1 MNSILTKCFSCCGRQ
16 TENSNNVFNIKDT
29 PKISNSS
36 LNLYAKLKSKGSTT
50 VNNLKKTNFK
60 DENTP
65 KKYSFIIS
73 PSSSDE
79 DISKQKN
86 KSENSIIIKKKITK
100 KKVTYKNDIINDKD
114 TSRNKKNSILR
125 NSSLKNKNKNKNN
138 VPFFTK
144 TSLIPMNDSSN
155 TLDDLSDYCNNS
167 FISKHTKQILS
178 DNSSYNNNIIIIDN
192 KGNMNK
198 NNININ
204 NESFEE
210 DEIDLIP
217 KLILSD
223 LNGDLFKGKI
233 IKIDAKGCLNGLRRK
248 RDMKTYFGINNNKNI
263 INDVI
268 LNIDKDN
275 LKEKQIFLIYYDKI
289 RTHYYISN
297 LMKENKFLYIKIYYE
312 FILKNKQLYYFVFG
326 KIISLITL
334 KENDDINITIYN
346 KNSLNTEYTFHIEN
360 SPIIIGREKCLIE
373 INNNSISRI
382 HCTIFYH
389 ENKGKWYLN
398 DGNGKGK
405 HSTHGTWLII
415 NENEFEINSSYDK
428 YEIKLFSSSFS
439 ITILDN

>member
-86 KSENSIIIKKKITK
+86 KSENSFVIKKKSTK
-100 KKVTYKNDIINDKD
+100 KKVTYQNDVMIEKKS
-114 TSRNKKNSILR
+114 SRNKKTILK
-125 NSSLKNKNKNKNN
+125 NSSLKNKNN

-144 TSLIPMNDSSN
+144 TSLISMNDSSN
-155 TLDDLSDYCNNS
+155 SLDDFSNYCNNS

-178 DNSSYNNNIIIIDN
+178 DNSSYNNNIIIDN
-192 KGNMNK
+192 KGNINK
-198 NNININ
+198 NNLNI

-223 LNGDLFKGKI
+223 LNGELFKGKI
-233 IKIDAKGCLNGLRRK
+233 IKIDAKGCLNGLRGK
-248 RDMKTYFGINNNKNI
+248 RDMKTYFGINNNKQI

-268 LNIDKDN
+268 LYIDKDD
-275 LKEKQIFLIYYDKI
+275 LKGKQIFLIYYDKI

-312 FILKNKQLYYFVFG
+312 FILTNKQLYYFVFG

>member
-16 TENSNNVFNIKDT
+16 TENSNSVFNIKEK

-36 LNLYAKLKSKGSTT
+36 SNLYAKLKSKGSTT

-60 DENTP
+60 DENNQ

-86 KSENSIIIKKKITK
+86 KSENSFVIKKKSTK
-100 KKVTYKNDIINDKD
+100 KKVTYQNDVMIEKKS
-114 TSRNKKNSILR
+114 SRNKKTILK
-125 NSSLKNKNKNKNN
+125 NSSLKNKNN

-144 TSLIPMNDSSN
+144 TSLISMNDSSN
-155 TLDDLSDYCNNS
+155 SLDDFSNYCNNS

-178 DNSSYNNNIIIIDN
+178 DNSSYNNNIIIDN
-192 KGNMNK
+192 KGNINK
-198 NNININ
+198 NNLNI

-223 LNGDLFKGKI
+223 LNGELFKGKI
-233 IKIDAKGCLNGLRRK
+233 IKIDAKGCLNGLRGK
-248 RDMKTYFGINNNKNI
+248 RDMKTYFGINNNKQI

-268 LNIDKDN
+268 LYIDKDD
-275 LKEKQIFLIYYDKI
+275 LKGKQIFLIYYDKI

-312 FILKNKQLYYFVFG
+312 FILTNKQLYYFVFG
-326 KIISLITL
+326 KIISLISL
-334 KENDDINITIYN
+334 KENDDINIIIYN

-415 NENEFEINSSYDK
+415 NENEFELNTSYDK
-428 YEIKLFSSSFS
+428 YEIKLFSSSFN